1 MNRIRNSRRLAVA
14 ALASALF
21 GSLLSPAA
29 QAGDWPEHPI
39 SLVVGYPPGGSVDL
53 TARLIAKELG
63 ERLGQSVVVVNQG
76 GAGGAIGAQRVAH
89 APADGYTLLL
99 GSTNEMVIE
108 GMINK
113 AIRYDGAK
121 DFTPL
126 GIIATQPML
135 LVASPTAG
143 VKSASDYLAK
153 LRAAPADRYSFGS
166 SGVGTTLH
174 LAGEM
179 INQSTGT
186 HAAHIPYRGVSPL
199 VTDLIS
205 GQLPFG
211 VLVLSSGLPQVRA
224 GKLVALG
231 VTEKK
236 RSPVAPDI
244 PALAETPG
252 FEGVDINVWFALY
265 GPAGL
270 PAPVAQALRG
280 ALAAS
285 LQAPAFRAKM
295 TEAGAEVA
303 APGLDPAAFQ
313 AGEIEKYGK
322 IVLTAKIK
330 VD

>member
-1 MNRIRNSRRLAVA
+1 MNIIRKSRRR
-14 ALASALF
+14 ALAAIASPLFAL
-21 GSLLSPAA
+21 LAAPAA
-29 QAGDWPEHPI
+29 QAGDWPEHSI

-63 ERLGQSVVVVNQG
+63 ERLGQNVVVVNQG
-76 GAGGAIGAQRVAH
+76 GAGGTIGAQRVARA
-89 APADGYTLLL
+89 APDGYTLLL
-99 GSTNEMVIE
+99 GSTNEMIIA

-113 AIRYDGAK
+113 AVAYDGAK

-135 LVASPTAG
+135 LAASPMAG
-143 VKSASDYLAK
+143 VDSAAGYLAK
-153 LRAAPADRYSFGS
+153 LRAAPAGRYNFGS
-166 SGVGTTLH
+166 SGVGTALH

-179 INQSTGT
+179 VNQSTGT
-186 HAAHIPYRGVSPL
+186 RAAHVPYRGVSPL
-199 VTDLIS
+199 VTDLMS
-205 GQLPFG
+205 GQLSFG

-270 PAPVAQALRG
+270 PAPIAHALRN

-285 LQAPAFRAKM
+285 LQAPDFRAKM
-295 TEAGAEVA
+295 AEAGAEVA
-303 APGLDPAAFQ
+303 AVGQDAAAFQ
-313 AGEIEKYGK
+313 ASQVQKYGK
-322 IVLTAKIK
+322 LVRAAKIEAE
-330 VD
+330 